1 MNFDEKAASWD
12 DDPQKTKR
20 AGAFANE
27 INTYLSGRELRDA
40 FEFGCGTGLL
50 SFILRDSFTN
60 ITLADTSEGMLKVLK
75 DKIRDYHL
83 KHFNPLR
90 IDLEKRELNQKF
102 DIIYSLMALHHIKD
116 LDIIFHRFS
125 SILVEGGYLCIGDLE
140 KEDGSF
146 HSHMPDFD
154 GHNGFEREK
163 MEKLLKLHGFETRMY
178 KDFFT
183 IEKNTDEG
191 KKAYPLFILIAER
204 PAFTPGL

>member
-1 MNFDEKAASWD
+1 MYFDEKAASWD
-12 DDPQKTKR
+12 NDPQKTKR
-20 AGAFANE
+20 AEAFAHE
-27 INTYLSGRELRDA
+27 IKSFLSGREIKDA

-50 SFILRDSFTN
+50 SYIMRESFEN
-60 ITLADTSEGMLKVLK
+60 ITLADTSDEMLKVLQAR
-75 DKIRDYHL
+75 IREHHL

-102 DIIYSLMALHHIKD
+102 DIVYSLMALHHIQD

-125 SILVEGGYLCIGDLE
+125 SLLAEGGYLCIGDLE

-146 HSHMPDFD
+146 HSHIPDFD

-163 MEKLLKLHGFETRMY
+163 MEKLLKLHGFETRLY

-191 KKAYPLFILIAER
+191 KKAYPLFILIAEK
-204 PAFTPGL
+204 PVFTP